1 MELIYQKPTNLT
13 FDQAIERVKDEL
25 KQRSFGVL
33 WELNMADKLAE
44 HELDLGA
51 KFVVMEVC
59 NPQKAHQVLTQ
70 EITVGYFL
78 PCKMVV
84 FEKDNQVHVGTIKP
98 SFLMN
103 QMDGLDLADVATEVE
118 AVLEA
123 AVDAV
128 AGA

>member
-103 QMDGLDLADVATEVE
+103 QMDGLDLADVAAEVE

>member
-1 MELIYQKPTNLT
+1 MELIYQKPTTLA
-13 FDQAIERVKDEL
+13 FDEAIERVKDEL

-84 FEKDNQVHVGTIKP
+84 FEKDDQVYVGTIKP

-103 QMDGLDLADVATEVE
+103 QMEGLDLADVATEVE

-128 AGA
+128 AV